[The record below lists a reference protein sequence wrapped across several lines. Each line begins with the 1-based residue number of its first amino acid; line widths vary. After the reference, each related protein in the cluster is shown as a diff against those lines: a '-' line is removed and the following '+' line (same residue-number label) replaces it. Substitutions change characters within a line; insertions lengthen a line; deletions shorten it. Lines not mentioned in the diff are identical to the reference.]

1 MKNITAIE
9 LKTTGADPYSDT
21 IISIGAAMLK
31 PDGEIEYFGELTR
44 PTPLF
49 DSDAPSIPIPDTI
62 SRSTGITNKMLSS
75 ARSIDD
81 VLSALLAF
89 IPDNANC
96 ISQNADLV
104 KLFLQTATHDKF
116 LLPIINSFQ
125 LAGICFPDLPSH
137 TADIVLNS
145 FNIARSP
152 QQLSKADCEDTL
164 NIWHCIMGEVAT
176 WPEVLLIE
184 INHLLSIQRGLPL
197 AKFFREIGSPSW
209 QQKKKGL
216 LGESALPKDTLPKE
230 PKEFIDLFPAVC
242 RNSTPYR
249 ELPEEDTWQPIDAE
263 NIKNIIGHDG
273 AFAQKLTGYEFREQQ
288 VQMSESIANAFNNS
302 THLMAEAGTGIGKSL
317 AYLIPAV
324 IWATTNKTPVIVSTN
339 TKNLQSQLFKKD
351 LPLIKSTLNR
361 EFNAAIIKGRRN
373 YLCHRKLFYLL
384 NNSDSELTPDEQ
396 EAMVRVLVWSTR
408 TKDGDMSDSSIM
420 EDPNSRSLAAQLS
433 STADECPGGNC
444 PHRSRCFLYFARE
457 KSLAADIVVANHS
470 IVFSEMDSNDKGVIL
485 PRHAHIIFDEAHNIE
500 DAATSWL
507 SVETSQTRIRFVLR
521 RLIRRAHRNTWRGL
535 LTNLQKAIAEYDAKL
550 NQKLCAEIDNL
561 TMQAIKS
568 TKNAKTDIDLFF
580 QTLSSSFLPNDS
592 NYSFRLRPEAK
603 AIPAWKKVADTQKS
617 LLAKL
622 AEIMHTLKAIVD
634 LIDNDDLALSHKSD
648 FIQDI
653 NASFNALREF
663 CDDTAFIMDATAE
676 GFVFWIEKASPR
688 QGGARAMAAPVSI
701 GERLA
706 QELYSKR
713 RSIIFTSATMTVRG
727 SCNFLKK
734 RLGLDL
740 LPAERLSELNVG
752 TVFDYNNQCIIL
764 VPSFLPEPDARDQ
777 DYVSEFSKLLSD
789 VFRRTDGR
797 ALTLFTS
804 YAMLRKANRIIS
816 ESLTGTG
823 VQVLAQGESGS
834 RENITE
840 LFKQDVA
847 SVLMGTHSFWEGV
860 DMVGETLSCL
870 VMARLPFAVFTDPII
885 EARCEQI
892 EAEGGNAFMHYSVPN
907 AVIKFRQGFGRL
919 IRHRTDRG
927 VVIITDRRII
937 SKRYGDWFRRSLPVR
952 TTAIPDKGQFLDT
965 ITAFLD
971 DEK

>member
-1 MKNITAIE
+1 MKNIIAIE

-21 IISIGAAMLK
+21 IIAVGAAIQQ
-31 PDGEIEYFGELTR
+31 PNGIPTFFGELIR

-49 DSDAPSIPIPDTI
+49 DSGAPSIKISDTI
-62 SRSTGITNKMLSS
+62 SNSTGITNEMLSK
-75 ARSIDD
+75 ARGIDE
-81 VLSALLAF
+81 VLTELLDF
-89 IPDNANC
+89 IPENATC

-116 LLPIINSFQ
+116 LLPIIDSFQ
-125 LAGICFPDLPSH
+125 LAGICFSYLPSH
-137 TADIVLNS
+137 TADIILNS

-152 QQLSKADCEDTL
+152 QQWSKGDCEDTL
-164 NIWHCIMGEVAT
+164 NVWNCIINEVKT
-176 WPEVLLIE
+176 WPEILLIE
-184 INHLLSIQRGLPL
+184 INHLLAIQRALPL
-197 AKFFREIGSPSW
+197 AKFFREINSPNW
-209 QQKKKGL
+209 RQQYAITS
-216 LGESALPKDTLPKE
+216 EKDPKE
-230 PKEFIDLFPAVC
+230 LMDLFPAVC
-242 RNSTPYR
+242 RNSMPFR
-249 ELPEEDTWQPIDAE
+249 ELPEEETWQPIDTE
-263 NIKNIIGHDG
+263 NIKDILGQNGS
-273 AFAQKLTGYEFREQQ
+273 FAQKLPSYEYREQQ
-288 VQMSESIANAFNNS
+288 VRMSESIANAFNNS

-351 LPLIKSTLNR
+351 LPLIKATINR
-361 EFNAAIIKGRRN
+361 EFKAAIIKGRRN

-384 NNSDSELTPDEQ
+384 NNSDTELSAAEQ

-420 EDPNSRSLAAQLS
+420 EDPSSRSLAAQLS
-433 STADECPGGNC
+433 STSDECPGGNC

-457 KSLAADIVVANHS
+457 KSLAADVIVANHS

-507 SVETSQTRIRFVLR
+507 SVETSQTRIRFILR
-521 RLIRRAHRNTWRGL
+521 RLIRRGHRNTWRGL
-535 LTNLQKAIAEYDAKL
+535 LTNLQKAIAEHDTKL
-550 NQKLCAEIDNL
+550 DQKLCAEVDHL
-561 TMQAIKS
+561 AMQAIKNTKS
-568 TKNAKTDIDLFF
+568 TKTDIDLFF

-592 NYSFRLRPEAK
+592 SYSFRLRQEAK
-603 AIPAWKKVADTQKS
+603 ALPAWKKVTEAQKALS
-617 LLAKL
+617 TKL
-622 AEIMHTLKAIVD
+622 AEITHTLKAIIELIDTDD
-634 LIDNDDLALSHKSD
+634 LILSHKAD

-653 NASFNALREF
+653 NASINALIEF
-663 CDDTAFIMDATAE
+663 SNDTAFIMDASAE
-676 GFVFWIEKASPR
+676 GFVFWIEKTSPQ

-701 GERLA
+701 GDRLA
-706 QELYSKR
+706 QELYNKR
-713 RSIIFTSATMTVRG
+713 QSIIFTSATMTVRG

-740 LPAERLSELNVG
+740 LPPEQLTELNVG

-764 VPSFLPEPDARDQ
+764 VPSFLPEPDARDK
-777 DYVSEFSKLLSD
+777 DYVTEFAELLSD
-789 VFRRTDGR
+789 VFRHTDGR

-840 LFKQDVA
+840 LFKHDVA

-860 DMVGETLSCL
+860 DLVGETLSCL

-952 TTAIPDKGQFLDT
+952 TTAIPDKDQFLD
-965 ITAFLD
+965 IISSFLNVTQ
-971 DEK
+971 

>member
-1 MKNITAIE
+1 MKNVVAIE

-21 IISIGAAMLK
+21 IIAVGAAILQ
-31 PDGEIEYFGELTR
+31 PDGTTEYFGELTR

-49 DSDAPSIPIPDTI
+49 DNNAPAIPIPDAVTQ
-62 SRSTGITNKMLSS
+62 STGITNKMLSQ
-75 ARSIDD
+75 AGDITE
-81 VLSALLAF
+81 VLKKLLSF
-89 IPDNANC
+89 IPDNPTC
-96 ISQNADLV
+96 ISQNADLI
-104 KLFLQTATHDKF
+104 KLFLQTATHDEF
-116 LLPIINSFQ
+116 LLPIIDTCQ
-125 LAGICFPDLPSH
+125 LAAICFSDLPSH
-137 TADIVLNS
+137 TSDIILDS
-145 FNIARSP
+145 FNIPRSP
-152 QQLSKADCEDTL
+152 KPFCQANCEDTL
-164 NIWHCIMGEVAT
+164 NVWDCIIDEVAT
-176 WPEVLLIE
+176 WPEILFIE

-197 AKFFREIGSPSW
+197 AKFFREISSPKW
-209 QQKKKGL
+209 QQQYSKAPTKKNI
-216 LGESALPKDTLPKE
+216 
-230 PKEFIDLFPAVC
+230 EFIDLFPAVC
-242 RNSTPYR
+242 RNSMPYR
-249 ELPEEDTWQPIDAE
+249 ELPEEETWQPIDPE
-263 NIKNIIGHDG
+263 NIKNVLGRDG
-273 AFAQKLTGYEFREQQ
+273 AFAQKLSGYEYRAQQ
-288 VQMSESIANAFNNS
+288 TQMSESIANAFNKS

-351 LPLIKSTLNR
+351 LPLIKETLET
-361 EFNAAIIKGRRN
+361 EFKAAIIKGRRN

-384 NNSDSELTPDEQ
+384 NNSDSELGPDEQ
-396 EAMVRVLVWSTR
+396 EAMVRVLVWATR

-420 EDPNSRSLAAQLS
+420 EDPSSRSLSAQLS

-444 PHRSRCFLYFARE
+444 LHRSRCFLYFARE

-507 SVETSQTRIRFVLR
+507 SVETSQTRIRFILR

-535 LTNLQKAIAEYDAKL
+535 LSNLQKAVAEYDKKL
-550 NQKLCAEIDNL
+550 DQKLCAEIDNL
-561 TMQAIKS
+561 ALQTIKS
-568 TKNAKTDIDLFF
+568 IKNVKTDIELFF
-580 QTLSSSFLPNDS
+580 QILSSSFLPNDN

-603 AIPAWKKVADTQKS
+603 ALPAWEKVKDAQKT

-622 AEIMHTLKAIVD
+622 ADITHTLKAIVE
-634 LIDNDDLALSHKSD
+634 LIDNDEYILSHKAD

-653 NASFNALREF
+653 NASINALREF
-663 CDDTAFIMDATAE
+663 SDDTTFILDASAE
-676 GFVFWIEKASPR
+676 GFVFWIEKTSPQ
-688 QGGARAMAAPVSI
+688 QGGAKAMAAPVSI

-740 LPAERLSELNVG
+740 LPPEKLTELNLG
-752 TVFDYNNQCIIL
+752 TVFDYNNQCIVL
-764 VPSFLPEPDARDQ
+764 VPSFLPEPDSRDQ
-777 DYVSEFSKLLSD
+777 DYVTEVAELLSN

-804 YAMLRKANRIIS
+804 YAMLRKTNRIIT
-816 ESLTGTG
+816 EALTGTG

-840 LFKQDVA
+840 LFKQDIA

-885 EARCEQI
+885 EARCEQV
-892 EAEGGNAFMHYSVPN
+892 EKEGGNAFMHYSVPN

-927 VVIITDRRII
+927 IVIITDRRII

-952 TTAIPDKGQFLDT
+952 TTAIPDKDQFLDL
-965 ITAFLD
+965 ISSFLN
-971 DEK
+971 EEEF

>member
-1 MKNITAIE
+1 MQNIIAIE
-9 LKTTGADPYSDT
+9 LKTTGSDPYEDT
-21 IISIGAAMLK
+21 IIAVAAAISQ
-31 PDGEIEYFGELTR
+31 PDGSVTYFGELTR

-49 DSDAPSIPIPDTI
+49 DSNAPSVQISDTI
-62 SRSTGITNKMLSS
+62 SHNYGITNKMLST
-75 ARSIDD
+75 ARGIDE
-81 VLSALLAF
+81 VLEELLSF
-89 IPDNANC
+89 IPENATC
-96 ISQNADLV
+96 ISHNADLV
-104 KLFLQTATHDKF
+104 KSFLQTATHDKF
-116 LLPIINSFQ
+116 LLPIIDSRQ
-125 LAGICFPDLPSH
+125 LAGICFSNLPNH
-137 TADIVLNS
+137 TTDIILNS

-152 QQLSKADCEDTL
+152 QQWSKADCEDTL
-164 NIWHCIMGEVAT
+164 NVWHCIMKEIAT

-184 INHLLSIQRGLPL
+184 INHLLAIQRGLPL
-197 AKFFREIGSPSW
+197 ARFFREISSPNW
-209 QQKKKGL
+209 QQNKSSL
-216 LGESALPKDTLPKE
+216 LVGRDLPKE
-230 PKEFIDLFPAVC
+230 PAELIDLFPAVC
-242 RNSTPYR
+242 RNSMPYR
-249 ELPEEDTWQPIDAE
+249 ELPEEDEWQHIDIE
-263 NIKNIIGHDG
+263 HIKDTLGPNG
-273 AFAQKLTGYEFREQQ
+273 AFSQNLNGYEHREQQ
-288 VQMSESIANAFNNS
+288 VAMSESIANAFNNS
-302 THLMAEAGTGIGKSL
+302 MHLMAEAGTGIGKSL
-317 AYLIPAV
+317 AYLIPA
-324 IWATTNKTPVIVSTN
+324 ISWATTNNTPVIVSTN

-351 LPLIKSTLNR
+351 IPLIKKTLNID
-361 EFNAAIIKGRRN
+361 FKAAIIKGRRN

-384 NNSDSELTPDEQ
+384 NNSDSELNPNEQ
-396 EAMVRVLVWSTR
+396 EAMVRVLAWSTR

-420 EDPNSRSLAAQLS
+420 EDPSSKSLAAQLS

-457 KSLAADIVVANHS
+457 QSLAADIVVANHS

-507 SVETSQTRIRFVLR
+507 SVETSQTRIRFILR
-521 RLIRRAHRNTWRGL
+521 RLIRQAHRNKWRGL
-535 LTNLQKAIAEYDAKL
+535 LTNLQKAIAEHDAKL
-550 NQKLCAEIDNL
+550 DQKLCAEVDNL
-561 TMQAIKS
+561 AMQAIKGI
-568 TKNAKTDIDLFF
+568 KNAKTDIELFY
-580 QTLSSSFLPNDS
+580 QNLSSSFLPNDS

-603 AIPAWKKVADTQKS
+603 SLPTWEKVQETQKEM
-617 LLAKL
+617 LAKL
-622 AEIMHTLKAIVD
+622 ANITHSLKSIIELIDSDD
-634 LIDNDDLALSHKSD
+634 LILSHKAD

-653 NASFNALREF
+653 NASITALREF
-663 CDDTAFIMDATAE
+663 CDDTAFIMDASAK
-676 GFVFWIEKASPR
+676 GYVFWIERASPQ
-688 QGGARAMAAPVSI
+688 QGGARALAAPINI

-752 TVFDYNNQCIIL
+752 TVFDYNNQCVVL
-764 VPSFLPEPDARDQ
+764 VPSFLPEPDSREQ
-777 DYVSEFSKLLSD
+777 DYVTEVAELLSE

-804 YAMLRKANRIIS
+804 YAMLRKTNRIIG
-816 ESLTGTG
+816 ELLAGTG

-840 LFKQDVA
+840 LFKQDIA

-892 EAEGGNAFMHYSVPN
+892 EEEGGNAFMHYSVPN

-919 IRHRTDRG
+919 IRHRSDRG
-927 VVIITDRRII
+927 IVIITDRRII

-952 TTAIPDKGQFLDT
+952 TTAMPDKDEFLDT
-965 ITAFLD
+965 ITRFLD
-971 DEK
+971 EEIQS

>member
-1 MKNITAIE
+1 MRNIIAIE
-9 LKTTGADPYSDT
+9 LKTTGSDPYSDT
-21 IISIGAAMLK
+21 IIAIGAAILK
-31 PDGEIEYFGELTR
+31 SDGTTEYFGELTR

-49 DSDAPSIPIPDTI
+49 DSDAPSIPISDTV
-62 SRSTGITNKMLSS
+62 SRSSGITNEMLSQ
-75 ARSIDD
+75 ARGIDE
-81 VLSALLAF
+81 VLADLLSF
-89 IPDNANC
+89 IPDNATC
-96 ISQNADLV
+96 VSQNADQV

-116 LLPIINSFQ
+116 ILPIIDSCQ
-125 LAGICFPDLPSH
+125 LAGICFPNLPSH
-137 TADIVLNS
+137 TTDIILNS
-145 FNIARSP
+145 FNLARSP
-152 QQLSKADCEDTL
+152 QQWSKADCEDTL
-164 NIWHCIMGEVAT
+164 NIWHCIIKEVAT
-176 WPEVLLIE
+176 WSEALLIE

-197 AKFFREIGSPSW
+197 AKFFREISSPNW
-209 QQKKKGL
+209 QQNKTGL
-216 LGESALPKDTLPKE
+216 LGERALPKE
-230 PKEFIDLFPAVC
+230 PTEFIDLFPAVC
-242 RNSTPYR
+242 RNSTPFR
-249 ELPEEDTWQPIDAE
+249 ELPDDDAWQSIDAE
-263 NIKNIIGHDG
+263 NIKDILGRNG
-273 AFAQKLTGYEFREQQ
+273 AFAQKLSGYEYREQQ
-288 VQMSESIANAFNNS
+288 TQMSGAIAKAFNNS

-324 IWATTNKTPVIVSTN
+324 IWATTNKAPVIVSTN

-351 LPLIKSTLNR
+351 LPLIKSTLNTD
-361 EFNAAIIKGRRN
+361 FNAAIIKGRRN

-384 NNSDSELTPDEQ
+384 NNSDSELSPEEQ

-420 EDPNSRSLAAQLS
+420 EDSSSRSLAAQLS

-507 SVETSQTRIRFVLR
+507 SVETSQTRIRFILR
-521 RLIRRAHRNTWRGL
+521 RLIRRAHRNNWRGL
-535 LTNLQKAIAEYDAKL
+535 LTNLQKAIAEHDAKL
-550 NQKLCAEIDNL
+550 DQKLCAEVDNL
-561 TMQAIKS
+561 AMQAIKH
-568 TKNAKTDIDLFF
+568 TKNAKNDIDLFF

-603 AIPAWKKVADTQKS
+603 ALPAWEKVTDTQKV

-622 AEIMHTLKAIVD
+622 AEIMHTLKAIVE
-634 LIDNDDLALSHKSD
+634 LIDNDDLILSHKAD

-653 NASFNALREF
+653 NASYKALREF
-663 CDDTAFIMDATAE
+663 SDDTAFIMDATAE
-676 GFVFWIEKASPR
+676 GFVFWIEKASPQ

-764 VPSFLPEPDARDQ
+764 VPSFLPEPDSKDQ
-777 DYVSEFSKLLSD
+777 DYVTEVAKLLSD

-804 YAMLRKANRIIS
+804 YAMLRKTNRIIS

-885 EARCEQI
+885 EARCEQV

-919 IRHRTDRG
+919 IRHRSDRG
-927 VVIITDRRII
+927 VVVITDRRII

-952 TTAIPDKGQFLDT
+952 TTAIPDKDEFLDLIST
-965 ITAFLD
+965 FLAN
-971 DEK
+971 E